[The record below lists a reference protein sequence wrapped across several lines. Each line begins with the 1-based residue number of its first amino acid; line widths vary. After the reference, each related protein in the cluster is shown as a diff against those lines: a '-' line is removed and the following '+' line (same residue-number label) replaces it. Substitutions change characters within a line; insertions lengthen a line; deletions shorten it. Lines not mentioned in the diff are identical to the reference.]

1 MNKMIISEQLEELKR
16 NDLFR
21 EIKTA
26 TFLDANK
33 IKVQGKEVTLFCN
46 NDYLGLSQHPKVK
59 EAFIKAAEHYG
70 VGAGAARLISG
81 STEAHKKLEEA
92 LARLKQKEKAVVFSS
107 GYLANVGVLS
117 SIATSEDLIV
127 MDKLC
132 HASLID
138 GAKLSEADFRVF
150 PHLNYDRCEA
160 LLKIKR
166 NEYKNIFLVTES
178 IFSMDGDQAD
188 LEKLIEIK
196 KKFKA
201 VLIVDDAHGTG
212 VLGKRGTGA
221 HEGIIQAKEIDL
233 IVGTLS
239 KALGCLGGYVA
250 GSEEW
255 ISFFVNRARSFIF
268 ATALPSAVCA
278 AALQAIKILLE
289 DNSLKKTLWENAN
302 HLHQGL
308 KKRHFDVPAL
318 ESAIIPIIV
327 GSEKKALKMME
338 LLFSAGYWVPAIRY
352 PTVAKNKARL
362 RVTVNA
368 LHKAGQIDDIL
379 AVFDKI
385 KNV

>member
-1 MNKMIISEQLEELKR
+1 MTQTFISEQLEELKE

-26 TFLDANK
+26 SFLEANR
-33 IKVQGKEVTLFCN
+33 IKLRGKEVTLFCN

-59 EAFIKAAEHYG
+59 DAFIKAAQKYG
-70 VGAGAARLISG
+70 VGSGAARLISG
-81 STEAHKKLEEA
+81 ATEAHEKLEDA
-92 LARLKQKEKAVVFSS
+92 LARLKQKEKALLFSS

-117 SIATSEDLIV
+117 SMATPKDLIV

-160 LLKIKR
+160 LLEMKKKDYEKIF
-166 NEYKNIFLVTES
+166 IVTES

-188 LEKLIEIK
+188 LKRLIEIK

-201 VLIVDDAHGTG
+201 FLIIDDAHGTG

-221 HEGIIQAKEIDL
+221 HEDVANANEIDL
-233 IVGTLS
+233 VVGTLS

-255 ISFFVNRARSFIF
+255 ISYFVNRARSFIF

-278 AALQAIKILLE
+278 AALQAIESLLE
-289 DNSLKKTLWENAN
+289 EPFLKGRLWANAEKF
-302 HLHQGL
+302 HKGL
-308 KKRHFDVPAL
+308 KKLSFDVPPL
-318 ESAIIPIIV
+318 ESAIIPIVV

-368 LHKAGQIDDIL
+368 LHHSAQIDDL
-379 AVFDKI
+379 LEVFEKI